1 MGQSEQSLMSLGR
14 RVAELQDRAPEARLD
29 RDRGRALL
37 LKAPV
42 PEAPAPKAAKRLAAT
57 RALAPLVAT
66 VAMAAVFALW
76 LLPREAIHFEV
87 GASGPGAL
95 GEWIAAPPSAE
106 LPIRFSD
113 GSVLRLARGGRVRV
127 ATVSAEGA
135 EIALERGA
143 LDLAV
148 VHRDG
153 TRWMVR
159 AGPFRIDVVGTR
171 FDTRWDPIAEELDV
185 ALHEGVII
193 VSGPVVG
200 DMRRVRAGEE
210 LHVSIPRGTLE
221 VGAAAPPAKESSASA
236 PDEAPEALSPAPSTQ
251 GPPPREISPRGVP
264 APAPRARAS
273 WRSFARHARYKEAL
287 AAAEAEGF
295 DALCASASAGDLQ
308 ALADAARLGGGPA
321 RATQA
326 LSALR
331 GRFPGSPESASAAFL
346 LGRMAEDR
354 RGDYAGAIAW
364 FERYLAEAPR
374 GELAED
380 ARGRIVEAADK
391 MGDLAAARDAA
402 ELYLMLYPTG
412 AHAAYAKAVLARGS
426 SPAP

>member
-1 MGQSEQSLMSLGR
+1 MSLGR

-37 LKAPV
+37 LQTPLPA
-42 PEAPAPKAAKRLAAT
+42 APAPKAAKKRLVVA

-159 AGPFRIDVVGTR
+159 AGPFRVDVVGTR

-200 DMRRVRAGEE
+200 DLRRVRAGEE
-210 LHVSIPRGTLE
+210 LHVSIPKGTLE
-221 VGAAAPPAKESSASA
+221 VGVAAPSVKEPSASA
-236 PDEAPEALSPAPSTQ
+236 PDEADEAPEAVAPAPAPSTQ
-251 GPPPREISPRGVP
+251 GSPPREISPRSTP

-273 WRSFARHARYKEAL
+273 WRNLARDARYKEAL

-364 FERYLAEAPR
+364 FQRYLAEAPR

-391 MGDLAAARDAA
+391 MGDLAAA
-402 ELYLMLYPTG
+402 
-412 AHAAYAKAVLARGS
+412 
-426 SPAP
+426 

>member
-1 MGQSEQSLMSLGR
+1 
-14 RVAELQDRAPEARLD
+14 
-29 RDRGRALL
+29 
-37 LKAPV
+37 
-42 PEAPAPKAAKRLAAT
+42 
-57 RALAPLVAT
+57 
-66 VAMAAVFALW
+66 
-76 LLPREAIHFEV
+76 
-87 GASGPGAL
+87 
-95 GEWIAAPPSAE
+95 
-106 LPIRFSD
+106 
-113 GSVLRLARGGRVRV
+113 
-127 ATVSAEGA
+127 
-135 EIALERGA
+135 
-143 LDLAV
+143 
-148 VHRDG
+148 
-153 TRWMVR
+153 
-159 AGPFRIDVVGTR
+159 
-171 FDTRWDPIAEELDV
+171 
-185 ALHEGVII
+185 
-193 VSGPVVG
+193 
-200 DMRRVRAGEE
+200 
-210 LHVSIPRGTLE
+210 
-221 VGAAAPPAKESSASA
+221 
-236 PDEAPEALSPAPSTQ
+236 
-251 GPPPREISPRGVP
+251 VP
-264 APAPRARAS
+264 APAPRVRAS
-273 WRSFARHARYKEAL
+273 WRSFARDARYKEAL